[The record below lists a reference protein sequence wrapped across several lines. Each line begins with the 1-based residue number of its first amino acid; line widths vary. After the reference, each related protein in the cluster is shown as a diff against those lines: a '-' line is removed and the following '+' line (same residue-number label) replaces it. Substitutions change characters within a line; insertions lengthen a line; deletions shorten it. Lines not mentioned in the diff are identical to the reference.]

1 MKENVLYKRVLLKIS
16 GESLVGEQAID
27 LNSEIIEILVEQIKK
42 LMALSVQLAIVIG
55 GGNIWRGSF
64 TNQIDKVASDYMGM
78 LATMINSIALQN
90 ALEIRGIPTRV
101 QSAIE
106 MQKLAEPFIRRK
118 AIRHLEKNRV
128 VIFSCGTGNPFFTT
142 DTAAVLR
149 AAEIEADVILKA
161 TKVDFVYS
169 EDPKK
174 NKEAIKYDNLKYEE
188 ALHKNLKIMD
198 ATAFSLCM
206 EKNIPIIVFNM
217 SKKDNIYNAVIGK
230 KVGTLI
236 Q

>member
-42 LMALSVQLAIVIG
+42 LMALSVQIAIVIG

>member
-42 LMALSVQLAIVIG
+42 LMALSVQIAIVIG

-78 LATMINSIALQN
+78 LATMIHSIALQN

-106 MQKLAEPFIRRK
+106 
-118 AIRHLEKNRV
+118 
-128 VIFSCGTGNPFFTT
+128 
-142 DTAAVLR
+142 
-149 AAEIEADVILKA
+149 
-161 TKVDFVYS
+161 
-169 EDPKK
+169 
-174 NKEAIKYDNLKYEE
+174 
-188 ALHKNLKIMD
+188 
-198 ATAFSLCM
+198 
-206 EKNIPIIVFNM
+206 
-217 SKKDNIYNAVIGK
+217 
-230 KVGTLI
+230 
-236 Q
+236 